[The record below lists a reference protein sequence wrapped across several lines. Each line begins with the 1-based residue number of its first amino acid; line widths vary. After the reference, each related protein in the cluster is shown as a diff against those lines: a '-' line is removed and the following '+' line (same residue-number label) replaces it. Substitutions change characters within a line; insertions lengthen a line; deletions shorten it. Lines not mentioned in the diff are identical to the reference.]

1 MSFFVPTI
9 SLNDGTS
16 IPQLGLGTYRLDD
29 AEAERVVSEA
39 LEVGYRHIDT
49 ASLYGNEVGVGRAI
63 AHSGIARDELYV
75 TTKCWNSEQTD
86 PRAAIGRSLDRLGLD
101 HVDLYLVHWPAPA
114 RGTFVGAWAE
124 FEHLKQDGL
133 TTSIGVSN
141 FLTEHL
147 DAIAATSDVIPVL
160 NQIELHPLLQQ
171 NELRAEHA
179 ARGIATESWGPLGH
193 GKADLVQELPALA
206 NLAERYG
213 KTPQQVVLRWHIQEG
228 TIIFPKTSRKERLI
242 ENLSI
247 FDFEISEHDMDE
259 IRGFNR
265 DERIGAHPLEGNW
278 D

>member
-1 MSFFVPTI
+1 MFIPTI
-9 SLNDGTS
+9 PLNDGTT

-29 AEAERVVSEA
+29 DTAERVVSEA
-39 LEVGYRHIDT
+39 LELGYRHIDT

-63 AHSGIARDELYV
+63 ASSGLPRDEIYV

-86 PRAAIGRSLDRLGLD
+86 PRAALGRSLDRLALD

-114 RGTFVGAWAE
+114 RGTFVGAWQE
-124 FEHLKQDGL
+124 FETLKADGL

-141 FLTEHL
+141 FLVEHL
-147 DAIAATSDVIPVL
+147 DAIAAASDTVPVL

-171 NELRAEHA
+171 NELRAAHA
-179 ARGIATESWGPLGH
+179 ERGIATESWGPLGH
-193 GKADLVQELPALA
+193 GKADLVAELPALT

-213 KTPQQVVLRWHIQEG
+213 KTPQQVILRWHIQEG
-228 TIIFPKTSRKERLI
+228 IIAFPKTTQRSRLI
-242 ENLSI
+242 ENIAL
-247 FDFEISEHDMDE
+247 FDFEIAEHDMDE

>member
-1 MSFFVPTI
+1 MFIPTI
-9 SLNDGTS
+9 LLNDGTT
-16 IPQLGLGTYRLDD
+16 IPQLGLGTYRLDAD
-29 AEAERVVSEA
+29 TAERVVSEA
-39 LEVGYRHIDT
+39 LELGYRHIDT

-63 AHSGIARDELYV
+63 ASSGLSRDEIYV

-86 PRAAIGRSLDRLGLD
+86 PRAALGRSLDRLALD

-114 RGTFVGAWAE
+114 RGTFVGAWQE
-124 FEHLKQDGL
+124 FETLKADGL

-141 FLTEHL
+141 FLVEHL
-147 DAIAATSDVIPVL
+147 DAIAAASDTVPVL

-171 NELRAEHA
+171 NELRAAHA
-179 ARGIATESWGPLGH
+179 ERGIATESWGPLGH
-193 GKADLVQELPALA
+193 GKADLVAELPALT

-213 KTPQQVVLRWHIQEG
+213 KTPQQVILRWHIQEG
-228 TIIFPKTSRKERLI
+228 IIAFPKTTQRSRLI
-242 ENLSI
+242 ENIAL
-247 FDFEISEHDMDE
+247 FDFEIAEHDMDE

>member
-1 MSFFVPTI
+1 MFVKNV
-9 SLNDGTS
+9 SLNDGTT

-29 AEAERVVSEA
+29 DTAERVVSEA

-63 AHSGIARDELYV
+63 AASGIPRDELYI
-75 TTKCWNSEQTD
+75 TTKCWNSEQ
-86 PRAAIGRSLDRLGLD
+86 PEARAALGRSLDRLGLD

-114 RGTFVGAWAE
+114 RGTFVEAWKE
-124 FEHLKQDGL
+124 FENLKADGL

-147 DAIAATSDVIPVL
+147 DAIAAVSDTVPVL

-171 NELRAEHA
+171 NELRAVHA
-179 ARGIATESWGPLGH
+179 ERGIATESWGPLGH
-193 GKADLVQELPALA
+193 GKADLVAELPSLSI
-206 NLAERYG
+206 LAERYG
-213 KTPQQVVLRWHIQEG
+213 KTPAQIVLRWHIQEG
-228 TIIFPKTSRKERLI
+228 LIVFPKTTQRERLI
-242 ENLSI
+242 ENISVW
-247 FDFEISEHDMDE
+247 DFEIAEHDMDE

>member
-1 MSFFVPTI
+1 MFIPTI
-9 SLNDGTS
+9 PLNDGTA

-29 AEAERVVSEA
+29 DTAERVVSEA
-39 LEVGYRHIDT
+39 LELGYRHIDT

-63 AHSGIARDELYV
+63 ASSGLSRDEIYV

-86 PRAAIGRSLDRLGLD
+86 PRAALGRSLDRLALD

-114 RGTFVGAWAE
+114 RGTFVGAWQE
-124 FEHLKQDGL
+124 FETLKTDGL

-141 FLTEHL
+141 FLVEHL
-147 DAIAATSDVIPVL
+147 DAIAAASDTVPVL

-171 NELRAEHA
+171 NALRAAHDE
-179 ARGIATESWGPLGH
+179 RGIATESWGPLGH
-193 GKADLVQELPALA
+193 GKADLVAELPALT

-228 TIIFPKTSRKERLI
+228 IIVFPKTTQRSRLI
-242 ENLSI
+242 ENIAL
-247 FDFEISEHDMDE
+247 FDFEIAEHDMDE

>member
-1 MSFFVPTI
+1 MTFIPTLP
-9 SLNDGTS
+9 LNDGTT
-16 IPQLGLGTYRLDD
+16 IPQLGLGTYRLEDTD
-29 AEAERVVSEA
+29 AERVVFEA

-49 ASLYGNEVGVGRAI
+49 ASLYKNEVGVGRAI
-63 AHSGIARDELYV
+63 AASGIPRNELYV

-86 PRAAIGRSLDRLGLD
+86 PRAAIGNSLDRLGLD
-101 HVDLYLVHWPAPA
+101 HVDLYLIHWPAPT
-114 RGTFVGAWAE
+114 RGTYIDAWHE
-124 FEHLKQDGL
+124 FAKLRTDGL

-147 DAIAATSDVIPVL
+147 DALAAASDIIPVL

-193 GKADLVQELPALA
+193 GKADLVAELPGLT

-228 TIIFPKTSRKERLI
+228 IIIFPKTAHRERLI
-242 ENLSI
+242 ENMSI
-247 FDFEISEHDMDE
+247 FDFEISEADMDE

>member
-1 MSFFVPTI
+1 MSLIPAI
-9 SLNDGTS
+9 SLNDGTT

-29 AEAERVVSEA
+29 AEAERVVLEA

-63 AHSGIARDELYV
+63 AASGIARDDIYV

-86 PRAAIGRSLDRLGLD
+86 PRAALGRSLDRLGLD

-114 RGTFVGAWAE
+114 RGTFVGAWEE
-124 FEHLKQDGL
+124 FATLRRDGL

-147 DAIAATSDVIPVL
+147 DAVAANSDIVPVL

-171 NELRAEHA
+171 NELRAVHA

-193 GKADLVQELPALA
+193 GKADMVSELPALA
-206 NLAERYG
+206 NLAARYG

-228 TIIFPKTSRKERLI
+228 TIIFPKTSRRERLV

-247 FDFEISEHDMDE
+247 FDFEIAEHDMDE